1 MLGSVIRTLTVVA
14 LGLGARVA
22 AAGGPLLP
30 VQGVRSLERAGA
42 LVAGAEDADSLW
54 TNPAGLARL
63 TGAGKRAL
71 LFDAAYVY
79 QTVDSV
85 ALDGTAS
92 SNLQPGHG
100 IPTVAGALGIGEK
113 LVIAGGLTAPYD
125 AVHRYATDDSTGSYT
140 FVITAGIGYAVSERI
155 RVGATLQDHVTRTKR
170 TLATVACT
178 ADPCDPA
185 DASLAMPLDITQTD
199 YVAPAGSAGVQLDLS
214 SKVTFGAMLQ
224 SPVRV
229 AGKGTL
235 TVHVPTA
242 MQFASARVTGDGV
255 AYSYA
260 RPPIVRLGVEAR
272 PRRDLRIEAALSA
285 ELWSTVG
292 AVTIAPDG
300 VSLEDVAG
308 GPYPL
313 HEVTIPRSYDT
324 SFAPS
329 LAVEWHGEGVMLG
342 AGYAYETA
350 AVPSG
355 QVAISTAIDAGKHV
369 LGAGGGYEAYGWQI
383 GGAVGV
389 ALLADVDVTASD
401 AAILPLAPLRA
412 PTTAVPISAG
422 RYQSRYVVGGL
433 RFARRF

>member
-1 MLGSVIRTLTVVA
+1 MIRNAMVA
-14 LGLGARVA
+14 VLCLGASVA
-22 AAGGPLLP
+22 RAGGPLLP

-63 TGAGKRAL
+63 RAGRAGKRAL

-79 QTVDSV
+79 QTVDVV

-100 IPTVAGALGIGEK
+100 IPGLAGALGLGDR
-113 LVIAGGLTAPYD
+113 LVLAGGLTAPYD
-125 AVHRYATDDSTGSYT
+125 TVHRYATDDTTGTLT
-140 FVITAGIGYAVSERI
+140 FVVTAGVGYAVSDRL
-155 RVGATLQDHVTRTKR
+155 RVGATIQNHVTRTR
-170 TLATVACT
+170 RSLTTLACT
-178 ADPCDPA
+178 GDPCDA
-185 DASLAMPLDITQTD
+185 TDASLAMRLDIAQTD
-199 YVAPAGSAGVQLDLS
+199 YLAPAGSLGVQLD
-214 SKVTFGAMLQ
+214 VTPYVTLGALVQ

-229 AGKGTL
+229 AGQGTL
-235 TVHVPTA
+235 TVQLPTA
-242 MQFASARVTGDGV
+242 MQFASARVTGDRV
-255 AYSYA
+255 AYEYA
-260 RPPIVRLGVEAR
+260 RPPIVRAGVELR
-272 PRRDLRIEAALSA
+272 PRADLRVEAALSV
-285 ELWSTVG
+285 ELWSAVG

-300 VSLEDVAG
+300 VQLEDIAG
-308 GPYPL
+308 GPFPL
-313 HEVTIPRSYDT
+313 GEMQEPRSYDT

-329 LAVEWHGEGVMLG
+329 IAVEWHGDGVMLG

-350 AVPSG
+350 AVPSD

-389 ALLADVDVTASD
+389 ALLADVAVPATA
-401 AAILPLAPLRA
+401 AAVVPLAPLRA
-412 PTTAVPISAG
+412 PTTTSPGNAG
-422 RYQSRYVVGGL
+422 RYESRYIVGGL